1 MATEKDEDSPFK
13 HADADNNAG
22 FLLWKITALWQQKL
36 AGVLDSLGITQT
48 QYAIMASLRWF
59 EHQGEPP
66 NQAHL
71 VEHARIEKMT
81 LSKAIRRLEDDGLLL
96 REPSPED
103 SRAVNVRFTAKGRR
117 LVQKAVVVIETADDE
132 FFGALP
138 PHELEAYKALTVRLI
153 VGNSS
158 ADAAAGHGQHPG
170 RGAAGGR
177 SAGD

>member
-1 MATEKDEDSPFK
+1 MATEKNEDSPFK
-13 HADADNNAG
+13 HADANDSAG
-22 FLLWKITALWQQKL
+22 FLLWKMTALWQQKL
-36 AGVLDSLGITQT
+36 AGVLGHLGITQT

-66 NQAHL
+66 TQGHL

-103 SRAVNVRFTAKGRR
+103 SRAVNVRFTAKGRK
-117 LVQKAVVVIETADDE
+117 LVQKAVVAIETADDE
-132 FFGALP
+132 FFGSLR

-153 VGNSS
+153 AGNSGGS
-158 ADAAAGHGQHPG
+158 ADAE
-170 RGAAGGR
+170 
-177 SAGD
+177 D